1 MDRSLSKFHEIV
13 KDRKTLSN
21 IAVHRVAESDIS
33 SRLNNN
39 KATPE
44 LSLFH
49 LNLTATY

>member
-1 MDRSLSKFHEIV
+1 MDRSLSEFHETV
-13 KDRKTLSN
+13 KDRKTRS

-33 SRLNNN
+33 SRLNDN